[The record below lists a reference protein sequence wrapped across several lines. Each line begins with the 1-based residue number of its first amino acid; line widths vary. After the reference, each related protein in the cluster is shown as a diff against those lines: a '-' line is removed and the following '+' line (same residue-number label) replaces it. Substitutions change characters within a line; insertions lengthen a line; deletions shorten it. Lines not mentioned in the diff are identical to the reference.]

1 MIIGTLETLNADIF
15 VSVTKKA
22 EFWIFKEFRILIVN
36 LKSSPCHNVQYNL
49 CKYDKVY
56 IISNKVFFFIH
67 KLYITVLSTIH
78 NDNS

>member
-1 MIIGTLETLNADIF
+1 MIIGTLETLNADIY

-36 LKSSPCHNVQYNL
+36 LKSSSCHNVQYNL

-56 IISNKVFFFIH
+56 NFE
-67 KLYITVLSTIH
+67 
-78 NDNS
+78 